1 MENMT
6 KLEFVDCHRLPER
19 SFFFK
24 GKQFPLCARCTG
36 IYVGYAI
43 FIPIIF
49 FIKINILFALLAIMP
64 TTIDG
69 LTQAYCN
76 RESNNILRFITGIF
90 AGLGLAGI
98 SDFIAYYIVVSL
110 KFLYHLL

>member
-1 MENMT
+1 MT
-6 KLEFVDCHRLPER
+6 KLEFVDCHRLPGR

-49 FIKINILFALLAIMP
+49 FIKINIFFALLAIMP

-76 RESNNILRFITGIF
+76 RESNNILRFTTGIF

-98 SDFIAYYIVVSL
+98 SDFIAYYIVVSF